1 MLKEN
6 KNYRKFETKNMALVI
21 NLAPDRSG
29 QQSQIVRKYYRCCEL
44 ELSDSTDP
52 LGNLTF
58 GYQG

>member
-1 MLKEN
+1 
-6 KNYRKFETKNMALVI
+6 MALVI

-29 QQSQIVRKYYRCCEL
+29 QQSQIVGKYYRCCEL